1 MVPTEKETFIKAE
14 HTSNTVKGACPQ
26 SPMTRLHSQIH
37 PAMEGTEEEPAFSP
51 CLFFATLYICFSH
64 PLDLL
69 PPSMTESQFCVRELL
84 LPQGIKSLGNQVSST
99 IFS

>member
-37 PAMEGTEEEPAFSP
+37 PAMEGTEEEPAFQSLLIL
-51 CLFFATLYICFSH
+51 CNFVHLFFSPT
-64 PLDLL
+64 
-69 PPSMTESQFCVRELL
+69 
-84 LPQGIKSLGNQVSST
+84 
-99 IFS
+99 